1 MSVITAMTIAGLS
14 HTDGVTA
21 SNHTFVKEANVL
33 NGIKLRDSAQADYSL
48 APRLTFTAKQPTAA
62 GKVIREK
69 TTMLIPYKDPV
80 TGLLAGTIT
89 RTIEDIV
96 PVAAPLFV
104 RKDASTSF
112 ANLAANTV
120 VKDIINNLDFAS

>member
-14 HTDGVTA
+14 HADGITA

-33 NGIKLRDSAQADYSL
+33 NGIKLRDNAQADYSL
-48 APRLTFTAKQPTAA
+48 APRLTFTAKHPTAT
-62 GKVIREK
+62 GRVIREK
-69 TTMLIPYKDPV
+69 TTMTIPYKDPV

-89 RTIEDIV
+89 RNIEDII

-104 RKDASTSF
+104 RKDASVSF
-112 ANLAANTV
+112 QNLAANTV
-120 VKDIINNLDFAS
+120 VKELISHLDFAS

>member
-21 SNHTFVKEANVL
+21 YNHTFVKEANVL
-33 NGIKLRDSAQADYSL
+33 NGIKLRDTAQADYSL
-48 APRLTFTAKQPTAA
+48 APRLTFTAKPPTAQ

-69 TTMLIPYKDPV
+69 TTMTIPYKDPV

-89 RTIEDIV
+89 RTIEDII
-96 PVAAPLFV
+96 PAAAPLNV
-104 RKDASTSF
+104 RKDSATSF
-112 ANLAANTV
+112 SNLAANTV